1 MGSSGKSGWNWGKV
15 FSWLAVLL
23 LIGAALGYY
32 GWIKFFRELPQED
45 WVTATPEMRFRYG
58 SIGGERDA
66 GIPYWI
72 FYVLPR
78 VFPDKLPGPGG
89 YASLGVSWEQ
99 GRELPIGFTKKTV
112 GFPRVGNTCAVCHTT
127 NYRANPNE
135 NPVFINAGPG
145 HTLNL
150 VAFFRFLVDCAKD
163 PRFNA
168 DVLMREINLVT
179 DLPWDDRLAYRFLII
194 PMTKK
199 RLIEREKQFAW
210 IYRKDFPD
218 WGRGRDDSM
227 NLTKYFMLELPMD
240 DSFGPDD
247 IPPIWNLKKYSVP
260 GTTMNHAGDSHDAYS
275 VIIDSALGVVGAAP
289 KDNDEF
295 LGHIKW
301 LQDYLSNLPPPKYPF
316 PIDAARAEAGKAVFD
331 QHCTSCH
338 AGDKTGRRMP
348 IAGIDTD
355 KERIATWNT
364 GPFGLDETELWREAR
379 PVQLGAARA
388 WVPSQCHMLL
398 HLSVH
403 FAWSNMFRGIGRTVR
418 DVAAILA
425 MEPVDW
431 KHFIELAS
439 RSHARTCAYWTLA
452 ITRTLTGSSVPDDVL
467 AALRPRQSMLV
478 SRALERAYVTMGLF
492 GTCPSIRASKLLWSA
507 GIQPGASG
515 HGEIRPWQVGDLFQ
529 EVFRVGTKRGIGARF
544 MGQLQ
549 LAGRWWQFARTVSSP
564 GRIV

>member
-1 MGSSGKSGWNWGKV
+1 MSSSGKSGWNWGKI

-23 LIGAALGYY
+23 VIGAALGYY
-32 GWIKFFRELPQED
+32 GWTKFFRELPQED

-78 VFPDKLPGPGG
+78 VFPEKLPGPGG

-99 GRELPIGFTKKTV
+99 GRELPVGFTKKTV

-316 PIDAARAEAGKAVFD
+316 PIDARARRSG
-331 QHCTSCH
+331 Q
-338 AGDKTGRRMP
+338 GRVRS
-348 IAGIDTD
+348 AL
-355 KERIATWNT
+355 R
-364 GPFGLDETELWREAR
+364 ELPCRR
-379 PVQLGAARA
+379 QDRSPHAARRRST
-388 WVPSQCHMLL
+388 PTRS
-398 HLSVH
+398 
-403 FAWSNMFRGIGRTVR
+403 
-418 DVAAILA
+418 
-425 MEPVDW
+425 
-431 KHFIELAS
+431 AS
-439 RSHARTCAYWTLA
+439 APGTRATRSRP
-452 ITRTLTGSSVPDDVL
+452 TRS
-467 AALRPRQSMLV
+467 
-478 SRALERAYVTMGLF
+478 
-492 GTCPSIRASKLLWSA
+492 
-507 GIQPGASG
+507 
-515 HGEIRPWQVGDLFQ
+515 
-529 EVFRVGTKRGIGARF
+529 
-544 MGQLQ
+544 
-549 LAGRWWQFARTVSSP
+549 
-564 GRIV
+564 

>member
-1 MGSSGKSGWNWGKV
+1 MNSSRKSSEKRGKILA
-15 FSWLAVLL
+15 WLVVLL
-23 LIGAALGYY
+23 IIGAGLGFY
-32 GWIKFFRELPQED
+32 GWYKFFREVPQEE
-45 WVTATPEMRFRYG
+45 WVTATPDMRFRYG

-78 VFPDKLPGPGG
+78 VFPQKLPGPGG
-89 YASLGVSWEQ
+89 YASFGVSWEQ

-127 NYRANPNE
+127 NYRASPNE

-168 DVLMREINLVT
+168 DVLMSEINLVT
-179 DLPWDDRLAYRFLII
+179 DLPWDDKLAYRFLII

-260 GTTMNHAGDSHDAYS
+260 GTTMNHSGDSHDAFS
-275 VIIDSALGVVGAAP
+275 VIIDSALGVLGAAP

-301 LQDYLSNLPPPKYPF
+301 LQEYLSNLPPPKYPF

-331 QHCTSCH
+331 QHCASCH
-338 AGDKTGRRMP
+338 ASDKTGRRMP
-348 IAGIDTD
+348 LAGIDTD
-355 KERIATWNT
+355 KERIGTWNKSNAIAANQVVT
-364 GPFGLDETELWREAR
+364 KMGIIRKGLVEEELVGYNPPFLDGIW
-379 PVQLGAARA
+379 ARA
-388 WVPSQCHMLL
+388 PYL
-398 HLSVH
+398 H
-403 FAWSNMFRGIGRTVR
+403 NG
-418 DVAAILA
+418 
-425 MEPVDW
+425 
-431 KHFIELAS
+431 
-439 RSHARTCAYWTLA
+439 
-452 ITRTLTGSSVPDDVL
+452 SVPT
-467 AALRPRQSMLV
+467 LRDLLEPPVNRPKLFWRGYDLYDPKNVGFV
-478 SRALERAYVTMGLF
+478 SQGAEAERVGTRNDTTQRANGNGGHLF
-492 GTCPSIRASKLLWSA
+492 GTTLPAAEKENLL
-507 GIQPGASG
+507 
-515 HGEIRPWQVGDLFQ
+515 EYLK
-529 EVFRVGTKRGIGARF
+529 T
-544 MGQLQ
+544 L
-549 LAGRWWQFARTVSSP
+549 
-564 GRIV
+564 